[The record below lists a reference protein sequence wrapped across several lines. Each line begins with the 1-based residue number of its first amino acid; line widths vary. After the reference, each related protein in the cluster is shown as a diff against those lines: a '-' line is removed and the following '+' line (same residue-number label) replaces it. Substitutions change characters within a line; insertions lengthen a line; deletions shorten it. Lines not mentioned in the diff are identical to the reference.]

1 MKNRSQFA
9 ICLLF
14 VLVTC
19 RVTPAFARA
28 LPEEGMQ
35 QFADFDDFKL
45 QNGGVIH
52 DFRLLYQT
60 LGRLNA
66 ARPNA
71 VLWPTWL
78 DGKSEGLLQFIGP
91 GKVVDTRT
99 CYLGIVDAIGNA
111 A

>member
-1 MKNRSQFA
+1 MRTMKNRSQFA

-35 QFADFDDFKL
+35 QFADFGDFKL
-45 QNGGVIH
+45 HNGGVIH
-52 DFRLLYQT
+52 DFRLGYPT

-66 ARPNA
+66 ARSNA
-71 VLWPTWL
+71 LLCPTSL
-78 DGKSEGLLQFIGP
+78 GGKCWDLLRFLGP
-91 GKVVDTRT
+91 GHAVVTSNYSL
-99 CYLGIVDAIGNA
+99 CSV
-111 A
+111 